1 MSRDFEHLEMI
12 PKGDSAITTFPVTAI
27 KDGRITCKRYIFEG
41 EAARVT
47 NLSIVTDLASIFR
60 SSFEFESFTKSSR
73 SHELPRLR

>member
-1 MSRDFEHLEMI
+1 
-12 PKGDSAITTFPVTAI
+12 
-27 KDGRITCKRYIFEG
+27 
-41 EAARVT
+41 VT